1 LLQFELM
8 GDGDQLLTGRA
19 KLDSGRLCYVFL
31 FIAILAQ
38 LRNVRLELRRLCAEG
53 VAFLDRR
60 VELGGID
67 GRRLLTLVRFDVGE
81 DGVELLLRMPG
92 SLPRF
97 ITFLLKRGDLRSER
111 RQVRPLR
118 ATAPSYFHIGAQ
130 FIHGGASGGEI
141 RLCLLEF

>member
-8 GDGDQLLTGRA
+8 GDGDQLLAGRA
-19 KLDSGRLCYVFL
+19 KLDSCRLCYVFL

-38 LRNVRLELRRLCAEG
+38 LRNVRLELRHLRAEV

-92 SLPRF
+92 GLPRF

-111 RQVRPLR
+111 RQVR
-118 ATAPSYFHIGAQ
+118 
-130 FIHGGASGGEI
+130 
-141 RLCLLEF
+141 RLEGCRPE